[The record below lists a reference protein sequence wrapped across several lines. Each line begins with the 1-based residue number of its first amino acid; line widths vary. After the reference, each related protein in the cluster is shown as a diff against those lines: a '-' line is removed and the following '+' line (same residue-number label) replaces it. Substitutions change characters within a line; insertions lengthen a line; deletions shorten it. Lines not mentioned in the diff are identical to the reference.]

1 MIGWSLLSEM
11 AIDVWDF
18 ATFDGA
24 LSELLQGRS
33 DLIRDYLTTSRRHYI
48 DRELSDHTQPHA
60 FNPFAEEYGRFVEA
74 IGREMDSRTI
84 RAWHYCRMT
93 DAEVSALR
101 SDGIHLSTPDTLRR
115 RLASMV
121 AAGMMSDNEAEG
133 LFAASP
139 FHSSQLESRSNK
151 YWMVSTPVPPDDS
164 GVELLL
170 GHWGGEVAYFW
181 LRDQGLI
188 DRVGQLG
195 RARVIEVAVPVAATR
210 HSYSAGAAVI
220 ATFART
226 LGCKPDRKSFDLYT
240 EQALGPEAILA
251 VRTEGEAE
259 FMTLAATYPLGSAD
273 PTIGD
278 YDDLVAEMEAIRRRR
293 GESGSS

>member
-1 MIGWSLLSEM
+1 M

-33 DLIRDYLTTSRRHYI
+33 DLIRDYLATSRRHYI

-60 FNPFAEEYGRFVEA
+60 FNPFAEEYGRFVET
-74 IGREMDSRTI
+74 IGREMVSRTI

-93 DAEVSALR
+93 DAEVLALR

-115 RLASMV
+115 RLASLV
-121 AAGMMSDNEAEG
+121 AAGMMSENEAEG

-139 FHSSQLESRSNK
+139 FHSSQFQSRSNK

-170 GHWGGEVAYFW
+170 SRWGGEVTYFW

-188 DRVGQLG
+188 DRVSQLG
-195 RARVIEVAVPVAATR
+195 LARVIEVTVPVAATR
-210 HSYSAGAAVI
+210 HSYSAGSAVV

-240 EQALGPEAILA
+240 KQALGPEAILA
-251 VRTEGEAE
+251 IRTEGEDE
-259 FMTLAATYPLGSAD
+259 FMTLASTYPPGSAD
-273 PTIGD
+273 PTTGD
-278 YDDLVAEMEAIRRRR
+278 YDDLVAEIEAIRRSR
-293 GESGSS
+293 GGNKAP

>member
-1 MIGWSLLSEM
+1 MIGWSLLSDI
-11 AIDVWDF
+11 AIDVWDV
-18 ATFDGA
+18 ATFDDA
-24 LSELLQGRS
+24 LSELLQGHS

-48 DRELSDHTQPHA
+48 NRELSDHTQPHA
-60 FNPFAEEYGRFVEA
+60 FNPFAEKYGRFVEG

-84 RAWHYCRMT
+84 RAWHYSRMT
-93 DAEVSALR
+93 DAEVLALR
-101 SDGIHLSTPDTLRR
+101 SEGIHLSTPDTLPR

-121 AAGMMSDNEAEG
+121 DAGMMSDSDAEA

-151 YWMVSTPVPPDDS
+151 YWMVSTPVPPHDS

-170 GHWGGEVAYFW
+170 GHWGGEVTYFW

-188 DRVGQLG
+188 DRVSQLG
-195 RARVIEVAVPVAATR
+195 RARVIEVAVPMAATR
-210 HSYSAGAAVI
+210 HSYSAGAAVV

-240 EQALGPEAILA
+240 KQALSPEAILA
-251 VRTEGEAE
+251 IRTEGEEE
-259 FMTLAATYPLGSAD
+259 FMTLASTYPPGSAD

-278 YDDLVAEMEAIRRRR
+278 YEDLVAEIEAIRRNR
-293 GESGSS
+293 GGSEAP

>member
-1 MIGWSLLSEM
+1 M

-18 ATFDGA
+18 ATFGGA

-33 DLIRDYLTTSRRHYI
+33 DLIRDYLATSRRHYI

-60 FNPFAEEYGRFVEA
+60 FNPFAEEYGRFVET
-74 IGREMDSRTI
+74 IGLEMVSRTI

-93 DAEVSALR
+93 DAEVLALR

-121 AAGMMSDNEAEG
+121 AAGMMSENEAEG

-139 FHSSQLESRSNK
+139 FHSSQLQSRSNK

-170 GHWGGEVAYFW
+170 SRWGGEVTYFW

-188 DRVGQLG
+188 DRVSQLG

-210 HSYSAGAAVI
+210 HSYSAGAAVV

-240 EQALGPEAILA
+240 KQALGPEAILA
-251 VRTEGEAE
+251 IRTEGEDE
-259 FMTLAATYPLGSAD
+259 FMTLASTYPPGSAD

-278 YDDLVAEMEAIRRRR
+278 YDDLVAEIEAIRRSR
-293 GESGSS
+293 GGNEAP

>member
-1 MIGWSLLSEM
+1 M

-33 DLIRDYLTTSRRHYI
+33 DLIRDYLATSRRHYI
-48 DRELSDHTQPHA
+48 DRELSNHTQPHA
-60 FNPFAEEYGRFVEA
+60 FNPFAEDYGQFVET
-74 IGREMDSRTI
+74 IGREMGSRTI

-93 DAEVSALR
+93 DAEVLALR

-121 AAGMMSDNEAEG
+121 AAGMMSENEAEG

-139 FHSSQLESRSNK
+139 FHSSQLQSRSNK

-170 GHWGGEVAYFW
+170 SRWGGEVTYFW

-188 DRVGQLG
+188 DRVTQLG

-210 HSYSAGAAVI
+210 HSYSTGSAVV

-226 LGCKPDRKSFDLYT
+226 LGCKPDRNSFDLYT
-240 EQALGPEAILA
+240 KQALGPEAILA
-251 VRTEGEAE
+251 VRTEGEDE
-259 FMTLAATYPLGSAD
+259 FMSLASTYPPGSAD

-278 YDDLVAEMEAIRRRR
+278 YDDLVAEIETIRRSR
-293 GESGSS
+293 GGNEAP

>member
-1 MIGWSLLSEM
+1 MIGWSLLSDI
-11 AIDVWDF
+11 AIDVWDV
-18 ATFDGA
+18 ATFDDA
-24 LSELLQGRS
+24 LSELLQGHS

-48 DRELSDHTQPHA
+48 NRELSDHTQPHA
-60 FNPFAEEYGRFVEA
+60 FNPLAEEYGRFVER

-84 RAWHYCRMT
+84 RAWHYSRMT
-93 DAEVSALR
+93 DAEVLALR
-101 SDGIHLSTPDTLRR
+101 SEGMHLSTPDTLRR

-121 AAGMMSDNEAEG
+121 DAGMMSDSDAEA

-151 YWMVSTPVPPDDS
+151 YWMVSTPVPPHDS

-170 GHWGGEVAYFW
+170 SRWGGEVTYFW

-188 DRVGQLG
+188 DRVSQLG
-195 RARVIEVAVPVAATR
+195 RARVIEVAVPMAATR
-210 HSYSAGAAVI
+210 HNYSAGAAVV

-240 EQALGPEAILA
+240 KQALGPEAILA
-251 VRTEGEAE
+251 IRTEGEEE
-259 FMTLAATYPLGSAD
+259 FMTLASTYPPGSAD

-278 YDDLVAEMEAIRRRR
+278 YEDLVAEIEAIRRNR
-293 GESGSS
+293 GGNEAP